1 LHYLFLLEDRVFG
14 KEKAQGMAGEAE
26 MQYPPLLPQGAA
38 PAFAGVTSFLRKQEL
53 APRRRGYSV
62 RSSTGGSTFLPRA
75 KIEQVS
81 I

>member
-1 LHYLFLLEDRVFG
+1 LEDRVFG

-53 APRRRGYSV
+53 APRRRGYGGPA
-62 RSSTGGSTFLPRA
+62 RSKESGFKSYR
-75 KIEQVS
+75 
-81 I
+81 